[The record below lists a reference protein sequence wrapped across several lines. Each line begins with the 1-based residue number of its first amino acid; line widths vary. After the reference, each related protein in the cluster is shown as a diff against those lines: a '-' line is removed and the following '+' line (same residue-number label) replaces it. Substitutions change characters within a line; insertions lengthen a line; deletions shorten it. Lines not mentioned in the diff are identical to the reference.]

1 MSDTLLMLL
10 EMIEEVLEE
19 QGEVVDLGTEADDED
34 VMFYGGKFPIEEPD
48 PDKGGIIESRAVAE
62 QMNTTDKFEDIMF
75 ENDTGALDSEVNLKD
90 AINHYAQAKFDKDG
104 KFIESQ
110 GFAANIPQLG
120 EVTVMGALKRGGG
133 AKEPKADISILYEG
147 AEGKIEEL
155 GLSMKKPNFGFYQ
168 NRMSLEVFD
177 DFLTQSGMS
186 KEGREKLKKH
196 INDVLNE
203 VMERTAGEQIKA
215 EREAFVKFLG
225 GKDPGD
231 LKPLIKGESPYTDIL
246 NSDEWGEVGKF
257 KNPYKIT
264 NVYFSLRETME
275 KEAFKEFIKII
286 IKGGKDNAFKAD
298 AVLVKAIK
306 KGIGLPELKAALDDI
321 ENADVVVQEYVENE
335 NLDMRFRLRPMTEVR
350 TTYSGSNRSHY
361 RRQFA
366 FYPTHKVAWS
376 VFVIKGK
383 RRN

>member
-1 MSDTLLMLL
+1 
-10 EMIEEVLEE
+10 MIEEVLRE

-34 VMFYGGKFPIEEPD
+34 VMFFGGKFPIEEPD
-48 PDKGGIIESRAVAE
+48 PNKGGIIESRAPSAV
-62 QMNTTDKFEDIMF
+62 NTTDKFEDIMF

-90 AINHYAQAKFDKDG
+90 AINHHAQAKFDKDG

-110 GFAANIPQLG
+110 GFAANIPKVLG

-133 AKEPKADISILYEG
+133 AKEPKADISILYKRG
-147 AEGKIEEL
+147 GGKIEEL

-168 NRMSLEVFD
+168 NRMSLEVFK

-186 KEGREKLKKH
+186 EEGQATLIKH
-196 INDVLNE
+196 INDVLKE
-203 VMERTAGEQIKA
+203 VMTKTAIAQIKA
-215 EREAFVKFLG
+215 ERKAFVEFLG

-246 NSDEWGEVGKF
+246 NSDEWGGVGNF

-264 NVYFSLRETME
+264 NVYFSLRKTMGE
-275 KEAFKEFIKII
+275 KFGKFIEII

>member
-1 MSDTLLMLL
+1 MSDSLLMLL

-34 VMFYGGKFPIEEPD
+34 VMFYRGKFPIEEPD
-48 PDKGGIIESRAVAE
+48 PDKGGIIESRAPTE

-90 AINHYAQAKFDKDG
+90 AINHHAQAKFDKDG
-104 KFIESQ
+104 KFIKSQ

-133 AKEPKADISILYEG
+133 AKEPKADISILYKRG
-147 AEGKIEEL
+147 GGKIEEL

-168 NRMSLEVFD
+168 NRMSLEVFK

-186 KEGREKLKKH
+186 EGGQTTLIEH
-196 INDVLNE
+196 IKDVLDV
-203 VMERTAGEQIKA
+203 VMKSTAGKQIKD
-215 EREAFVKFLG
+215 ERDAFVKFLG

-286 IKGGKDNAFKAD
+286 IKGGKDNTFKAD
-298 AVLVKAIK
+298 AVLVETIK
-306 KGIGLPELKAALDDI
+306 KGIGLSELEAALSEIKDAD
-321 ENADVVVQEYVENE
+321 DVVQKYVENA

-350 TTYSGSNRSHY
+350 TTYSNSNRSHY
-361 RRQFA
+361 GRKFA